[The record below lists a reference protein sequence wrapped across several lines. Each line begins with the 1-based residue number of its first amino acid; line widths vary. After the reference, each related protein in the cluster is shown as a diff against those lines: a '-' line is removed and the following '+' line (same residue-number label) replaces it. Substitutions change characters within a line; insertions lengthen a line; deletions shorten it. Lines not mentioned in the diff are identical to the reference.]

1 MSKASKDKTPQPE
14 GLLKDKNSLGISKI
28 LGRIP
33 KVNLGHDI
41 NLYFDQELNCLSLS
55 PIFPIDKVENLF
67 QLYKLSI
74 SKEEIVNKIKKLL
87 NGDGDSTTNVQ
98 APLQNVKTIQMTNS
112 QTIITDKNFIR
123 DCIILSKISDD
134 GASIIANKISKSLFG
149 ESINYKYKSEEE
161 NKKYVIA
168 YLKLKDNIFIQSD
181 LEESGCKAKFNVNK
195 KIIMKYLP
203 QETSKEII
211 NNIINYLE
219 NKKKI
224 KIEKKAKFDKL
235 LQEADGEINLLKNKR
250 NISQEK
256 FLERLPK
263 FNMLDKDKS
272 NKKNGNNLME
282 VDDEE
287 FEEYFMNT
295 ESYPID
301 EILLGDPNIVDHH
314 LREFKYTPFKLYE
327 MIRDSEKKRGVDLIM
342 ESSQMN
348 DKNYWVNNESTIFS
362 QKLGIKVKGF
372 GKTKN
377 EAMNKCAQ
385 KFLSIIFRNIFKTY
399 FELHNYFENKKGNY
413 LDIILKKENDEN
425 DKNKTNMEEDE
436 LFSINNNKRKKV
448 EEINVNTANNKSDD
462 ESDINNFNEK
472 ILMNNC
478 LNISFKNKDSSM
490 ENNTGKI
497 TSNCFRETC
506 DTFRNVNNN
515 PNRNNDF
522 RIGFGN
528 LFQSN
533 TYNNSNGI
541 NTNDIFSL
549 NNGYGNAKLFE

>member
-28 LGRIP
+28 LARIP

-112 QTIITDKNFIR
+112 QTIIADKNFIR

-161 NKKYVIA
+161 NKKCVIA

-314 LREFKYTPFKLYE
+314 LRDFKYTPFKLFE
-327 MIRDSEKKRGVDLIM
+327 MIRDSEKKRKVDLIM
-342 ESSQMN
+342 EYSQIN

-372 GKTKN
+372 GKTRN
-377 EAMNKCAQ
+377 EARNKCAQ

-497 TSNCFRETC
+497 TSNCFTETC
-506 DTFRNVNNN
+506 DTFGNVNNN
-515 PNRNNDF
+515 PNRNYDF

-528 LFQSN
+528 LFQNN

-541 NTNDIFSL
+541 NTNHIFSL
-549 NNGYGNAKLFE
+549 NNGYENAKLFE